1 MQDSTAIPK
10 LYNVFALVY
19 TAGKAKVVLALSQ
32 KYVKAQ
38 QYKHEYKFGKTE
50 NTLMAL
56 DIKYLKALLGKHEN
70 YLTQNGEINTP
81 LLYRYAQ
88 ECNTDLLTLLSTDDD
103 ARNEFFIRHGEHI
116 IFVRDR
122 FIDYIHHKDFLA
134 NSYTAYKNKVGLAGL
149 ARYGDL
155 SLLKS
160 MHEVVLS
167 FPFKDCILEG
177 GQNKDEAKR
186 NERYYNRVLAA
197 DEIDRLLDPKVL
209 TNAQRYTKKERQ
221 PLTEFTRD
229 ANINEQRGSSA
240 DTITDNLIIKGN
252 NLLAL
257 HTLREQFAHK
267 VKLIYIDPP
276 YNTGNDSFHY
286 NDSFNH
292 STWLVFMK
300 NRLEAARELLRQDGV
315 IFVQCDDNE
324 QAYLKVLMDEIFG
337 RENFRNTILTR
348 RLDKNLNTQFIDKSL
363 KSFNTG
369 CDYILTYAKSESFNF
384 FPVYREASEKRKD
397 KGYWKGFW
405 NSADRP
411 TMRYSIFNINIDEG
425 QWKWEINKAKEAIK
439 NYQNYLNDYSNKM
452 SLEEYYYAT
461 GETKKFI
468 RKNPSG
474 KSSGKNKG
482 VEHWIPPSKGILRS
496 SNWSDIITTELN
508 HNIDFSSPKS
518 ENLISEI
525 ITCATKPGDIVLD
538 YHLGSGTTAAVAHKM
553 GRQYIGIEQMDYI
566 ESVSVARL
574 QKVIEGEQGGISKAA
589 KWEGGGNFV
598 YFELKAHNQ
607 TFISRIASATTTK
620 ELLAIKEDILAKADL
635 DYRLDTEMV
644 NQSPKEFSALSQEY
658 QKQILLDFLEINQLY
673 VPYTERD
680 DNTRFACTNEEKR
693 ISEMFYGEE

>member
-1 MQDSTAIPK
+1 M
-10 LYNVFALVY
+10 
-19 TAGKAKVVLALSQ
+19 ALS
-32 KYVKAQ
+32 VR
-38 QYKHEYKFGKTE
+38 
-50 NTLMAL
+50 
-56 DIKYLKALLGKHEN
+56 DLKALLGKHQN

-160 MHEVVLS
+160 MHDVVLS
-167 FPFKDCILEG
+167 FPFKDCVLEG

-186 NERYYNRVLAA
+186 NELYYNRVLAA
-197 DEIDRLLDPKVL
+197 NEIDRLLDPKVL
-209 TNAQRYTKKERQ
+209 TNTQRYTEHGRQ

-286 NDSFNH
+286 NDNFNH

-324 QAYLKVLMDEIFG
+324 QAYLKVLMDEVFKQ
-337 RENFRNTILTR
+337 ENFVANFMWMKTSTPPSLSKNVRKKLEYILCYQNGLLEGLR
-348 RLDKNLNTQFIDKSL
+348 GGIAEGGDMPLLNTGNKQR
-363 KSFNTG
+363 
-369 CDYILTYAKSESFNF
+369 ILV
-384 FPVYREASEKRKD
+384 FPPKTVKFTITD
-397 KGYWKGFW
+397 
-405 NSADRP
+405 
-411 TMRYSIFNINIDEG
+411 NIYL
-425 QWKWEINKAKEAIK
+425 KAKKERVQLIEDVIVKERYNENSLIIKGDFKWNQEKLNEEISSKTEFIIKSDKFAIR
-439 NYQNYLNDYSNKM
+439 
-452 SLEEYYYAT
+452 YARP
-461 GETKKFI
+461 GERVKK
-468 RKNPSG
+468 PS
-474 KSSGKNKG
+474 
-482 VEHWIPPSKGILRS
+482 
-496 SNWSDIITTELN
+496 
-508 HNIDFSSPKS
+508 
-518 ENLISEI
+518 NLISKTECNVGTNEDAKKEI
-525 ITCATKPGDIVLD
+525 ESLFTHKIFDYPKPETLISYLINMATEKNDIVLD

-680 DNTRFACTNEEKR
+680 DTRFACSNKEKR
-693 ISEMFYGEE
+693 ISEMFYGEENE

>member
-1 MQDSTAIPK
+1 M
-10 LYNVFALVY
+10 
-19 TAGKAKVVLALSQ
+19 ALS
-32 KYVKAQ
+32 VR
-38 QYKHEYKFGKTE
+38 
-50 NTLMAL
+50 
-56 DIKYLKALLGKHEN
+56 DLKALLGKHQN

-88 ECNTDLLTLLSTDDD
+88 ECNTDLLTLLSTNDD

-116 IFVRDR
+116 IFLRDR
-122 FIDYIHHKDFLA
+122 FIDYIHHKDFLE

-167 FPFKDCILEG
+167 FPFKDCVLEG

-197 DEIDRLLDPKVL
+197 NEIDRLLDPKVL
-209 TNAQRYTKKERQ
+209 TNAQRYTEHGQQ

-229 ANINEQRGSSA
+229 ANINKQRGSSA

-324 QAYLKVLMDEIFG
+324 QAYLKVLMDEVFG
-337 RENFRNTILTR
+337 RENFVSCIVWRKRGDPPSNKKIGNTTEHILMYGSVTKLNLRKRGEDTGNFSNPDNDSRGEWRYEKLFISNKGGRETQSMVYPIINPIDGQEHYPPVNNRWAISKEKAKQYLQEGKIVFGKTR
-348 RLDKNLNTQFIDKSL
+348 PVRKKF
-363 KSFNTG
+363 
-369 CDYILTYAKSESFNF
+369 KSELKEGITWTNLWTTDTHGK
-384 FPVYREASEKRKD
+384 FPMNRDGNNEIVQLFSKE
-397 KGYWKGFW
+397 
-405 NSADRP
+405 
-411 TMRYSIFNINIDEG
+411 IFENPKPEG
-425 QWKWEINKAKEAIK
+425 LLQRI
-439 NYQNYLNDYSNKM
+439 
-452 SLEEYYYAT
+452 LE
-461 GETKKFI
+461 
-468 RKNPSG
+468 
-474 KSSGKNKG
+474 
-482 VEHWIPPSKGILRS
+482 V
-496 SNWSDIITTELN
+496 
-508 HNIDFSSPKS
+508 
-518 ENLISEI
+518 
-525 ITCATKPGDIVLD
+525 ATKPGDIVLD

-589 KWEGGGNFV
+589 NWKGGGNFV
-598 YFELKAHNQ
+598 YCV
-607 TFISRIASATTTK
+607 S
-620 ELLAIKEDILAKADL
+620 
-635 DYRLDTEMV
+635 
-644 NQSPKEFSALSQEY
+644 
-658 QKQILLDFLEINQLY
+658 
-673 VPYTERD
+673 
-680 DNTRFACTNEEKR
+680 
-693 ISEMFYGEE
+693 

>member
-1 MQDSTAIPK
+1 M
-10 LYNVFALVY
+10 
-19 TAGKAKVVLALSQ
+19 ALS
-32 KYVKAQ
+32 VR
-38 QYKHEYKFGKTE
+38 
-50 NTLMAL
+50 
-56 DIKYLKALLGKHEN
+56 DLKALLGKHQN
-70 YLTQNGEINTP
+70 YLTQNGEINAP

-88 ECNTDLLTLLSTDDD
+88 ECNTDLLTLLSTNDD

-134 NSYTAYKNKVGLAGL
+134 NSYTAYKNRVGLAGS

-160 MHEVVLS
+160 MHDVVLS
-167 FPFKDCILEG
+167 FPFKDCVLEG

-186 NERYYNRVLAA
+186 NECYYNRVLAA
-197 DEIDRLLDPKVL
+197 NEIDRLLDPKVL
-209 TNAQRYTKKERQ
+209 TNAQRYTEQKRQ

-286 NDSFNH
+286 NDNFNH

-324 QAYLKVLMDEIFG
+324 QAYLKVLMDEVFKQ
-337 RENFRNTILTR
+337 ENFVANFMWMKTSTPPSLSKNVRKKLEYILCYQNGLLEGLR
-348 RLDKNLNTQFIDKSL
+348 GGIAEGGDMPLLNTGNKQR
-363 KSFNTG
+363 
-369 CDYILTYAKSESFNF
+369 ILV
-384 FPVYREASEKRKD
+384 FPPKTVKFTITD
-397 KGYWKGFW
+397 
-405 NSADRP
+405 
-411 TMRYSIFNINIDEG
+411 NIYL
-425 QWKWEINKAKEAIK
+425 KAKKERVQLIEDVIVKERYNENSLIIKGDFKWNQEKLNEEISSKTEFIIKSDKFAIR
-439 NYQNYLNDYSNKM
+439 
-452 SLEEYYYAT
+452 YARP
-461 GETKKFI
+461 GERVKK
-468 RKNPSG
+468 PS
-474 KSSGKNKG
+474 
-482 VEHWIPPSKGILRS
+482 
-496 SNWSDIITTELN
+496 
-508 HNIDFSSPKS
+508 
-518 ENLISEI
+518 NLISKTECNVGTNEDAKKEI
-525 ITCATKPGDIVLD
+525 ESLFTHKIFDYPKPETLISYLINMATEKNDIVLD

-574 QKVIEGEQGGISKAA
+574 QKVIEGEPGGISKAA

-607 TFISRIASATTTK
+607 TFISHIASATTTK
-620 ELLAIKEDILAKADL
+620 ELLAIKADILAKADL
-635 DYRLDTEMV
+635 DYRLDTKMV
-644 NQSPKEFSALSQEY
+644 AQSPEEFSALSLEY

-673 VPYTERD
+673 VPYTERND
-680 DNTRFACTNEEKR
+680 TRFACTDKEKH
-693 ISEMFYGEE
+693 ISEMFYQQL

>member
-1 MQDSTAIPK
+1 MLFGLCCFSTLNKCPYINYMPTCYPVLHGLTHCLCARKSVYASAKVRIW
-10 LYNVFALVY
+10 LACRQVY
-19 TAGKAKVVLALSQ
+19 TG
-32 KYVKAQ
+32 
-38 QYKHEYKFGKTE
+38 QYNKT
-50 NTLMAL
+50 
-56 DIKYLKALLGKHEN
+56 LLGKHQN
-70 YLTQNGEINTP
+70 YLTQDGEINTP

-88 ECNTDLLTLLSTDDD
+88 ECNTDLLTLLSNDDD

-134 NSYTAYKNKVGLAGL
+134 NSYTAYKNKIGLVGL

-160 MHEVVLS
+160 MHDVVLS
-167 FPFKDCILEG
+167 FPFKDCVLEG

-186 NERYYNRVLAA
+186 TERYYNRVLAA
-197 DEIDRLLDPKVL
+197 NEIDRLLDPKVL
-209 TNAQRYTKKERQ
+209 TNAQRYTEQKRQ

-229 ANINEQRGSSA
+229 ASINEQRGSSA

-324 QAYLKVLMDEIFG
+324 QAYLRVLMDEIFG
-337 RENFRNTILTR
+337 REQFINNFLW
-348 RLDKNLNTQFIDKSL
+348 LHGKGKKDKNSRTVYQYSICYAINKATVEAWELEVFKDYGNVINPDNDARGFWFSGSI
-363 KSFNTG
+363 SF
-369 CDYILTYAKSESFNF
+369 
-384 FPVYREASEKRKD
+384 SEKR
-397 KGYWKGFW
+397 
-405 NSADRP
+405 S
-411 TMRYSIFNINIDEG
+411 
-425 QWKWEINKAKEAIK
+425 NKAHK
-439 NYQNYLNDYSNKM
+439 NYFSIT
-452 SLEEYYYAT
+452 S
-461 GETKKFI
+461 
-468 RKNPSG
+468 PSG
-474 KSSGKNKG
+474 KEWKRQWQCTYEEMKKYLDDNLIYFGEPPDYNNVPRLKMFPRTDKIIPPNIFDKVGTSKSAEYE
-482 VEHWIPPSKGILRS
+482 VEHIFCNKLSEVIHTLTPKPEGLMER
-496 SNWSDIITTELN
+496 IIQL
-508 HNIDFSSPKS
+508 S
-518 ENLISEI
+518 
-525 ITCATKPGDIVLD
+525 TKPGDIVLD

-574 QKVIEGEQGGISKAA
+574 QKVIEGEQGGISKAVNW
-589 KWEGGGNFV
+589 KGGGNFV

-607 TFISRIASATTTK
+607 TFISHIAAATTTK
-620 ELLAIKEDILAKADL
+620 ELLAIKADILAKADL

-644 NQSPKEFSALSQEY
+644 AQSPEEFSALSQEY
-658 QKQILLDFLEINQLY
+658 RKQILLDFLEINQLY

-680 DNTRFACTNEEKR
+680 DTRFACTNEEKH
-693 ISEMFYGEE
+693 ISEMFYGEENKQ